1 MSEDLQSPNFGNVQN
16 SGIAM
21 VSLIILSMSKQLCPR
36 NSRFDTST
44 SSVHRKLNDRKNGS
58 HPMMVPVSQL

>member
-21 VSLIILSMSKQLCPR
+21 VSLIILFMDDKKTGATHDG
-36 NSRFDTST
+36 SRS
-44 SSVHRKLNDRKNGS
+44 
-58 HPMMVPVSQL
+58 PVMNC